1 MKTRRKAEARPF
13 FRVLA
18 ALLGAFFIFAGAGS
32 LTVAKGRWEGIGFL
46 ASGVSL
52 LVLAL
57 TGRYV
62 GL

>member
-1 MKTRRKAEARPF
+1 MKARRNADARPF

-18 ALLGAFFIFAGAGS
+18 ALLGAFFIFAGSGL
-32 LTVAKGRWEGIGFL
+32 LTVPQGRWEAIGFL
-46 ASGVSL
+46 ASGASM